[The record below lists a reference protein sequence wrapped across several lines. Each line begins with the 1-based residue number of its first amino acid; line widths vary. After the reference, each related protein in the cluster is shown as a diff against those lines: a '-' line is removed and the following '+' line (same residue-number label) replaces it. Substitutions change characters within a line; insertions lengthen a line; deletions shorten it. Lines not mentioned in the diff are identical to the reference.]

1 MIPSK
6 FGMLPARAPSVR
18 PAVAMHPVSERDEG
32 RKAGTL
38 RRSLYPMPRDVQDSC
53 MRMPLG
59 VRFNAQMNY
68 GQRTAKSELEVKH
81 PEKIVRTCQVRKSF
95 CAFCRVST

>member
-1 MIPSK
+1 
-6 FGMLPARAPSVR
+6 
-18 PAVAMHPVSERDEG
+18 
-32 RKAGTL
+32 
-38 RRSLYPMPRDVQDSC
+38 